1 MLILSRVCADFY
13 DKRNTLLFR
22 ITQHDI
28 GLFVDAPEAI
38 REDPLFQ
45 MLVNDNSIK
54 FPEDAKTNR
63 ALENDPYAGAT
74 AEGREIGAASGGNDA
89 DFEVNRN
96 KRAVRGTV
104 TPIEVAE
111 QEISETKET
120 KVTKPRTVKSKA
132 DSKVKPK
139 EDPTPESISEPNPD
153 PADNPAGVETK

>member
-45 MLVNDNSIK
+45 MLVNDKSIK

-63 ALENDPYAGAT
+63 ALENDPFAGAN
-74 AEGREIGAASGGNDA
+74 AEGKEI
-89 DFEVNRN
+89 
-96 KRAVRGTV
+96 
-104 TPIEVAE
+104 
-111 QEISETKET
+111 KET
-120 KVTKPRTVKSKA
+120 KATKETKPRTVKSKA

-139 EDPTPESISEPNPD
+139 EDPNPESIPEPD
-153 PADNPAGVETK
+153 PDPVENPVGIETK

>member
-45 MLVNDNSIK
+45 MLVNDKSIK

-74 AEGREIGAASGGNDA
+74 AEG
-89 DFEVNRN
+89 
-96 KRAVRGTV
+96 K
-104 TPIEVAE
+104 
-111 QEISETKET
+111 EISETKET

-139 EDPTPESISEPNPD
+139 EDPTPETNPD

>member
-45 MLVNDNSIK
+45 MLVDDKSIK

-74 AEGREIGAASGGNDA
+74 AEG
-89 DFEVNRN
+89 
-96 KRAVRGTV
+96 K
-104 TPIEVAE
+104 
-111 QEISETKET
+111 EISETKET
-120 KVTKPRTVKSKA
+120 KEAKVTKPRTVKSKA

-139 EDPTPESISEPNPD
+139 EDPTTETIPEPD
-153 PADNPAGVETK
+153 PDPVDNPVGIETK

>member
-45 MLVNDNSIK
+45 MLVDDKSIK

-63 ALENDPYAGAT
+63 ALENDPFAGAN
-74 AEGREIGAASGGNDA
+74 AEGKEI
-89 DFEVNRN
+89 
-96 KRAVRGTV
+96 K
-104 TPIEVAE
+104 
-111 QEISETKET
+111 ETKET

-139 EDPTPESISEPNPD
+139 EDPTPETIPEPDPD
-153 PADNPAGVETK
+153 PAENSVGIETK

>member
-13 DKRNTLLFR
+13 DRRNTLLFR
-22 ITQHDI
+22 ISPNDL

-45 MLVNDNSIK
+45 MLVNDKSIK

-63 ALENDPYAGAT
+63 ILENDPYAGAN
-74 AEGREIGAASGGNDA
+74 AEGKEI
-89 DFEVNRN
+89 R
-96 KRAVRGTV
+96 
-104 TPIEVAE
+104 
-111 QEISETKET
+111 ETKET

-139 EDPTPESISEPNPD
+139 EDPNPESIPEPD
-153 PADNPAGVETK
+153 PDPVENSVGIETR

>member
-45 MLVNDNSIK
+45 MLVNDKSIK

-74 AEGREIGAASGGNDA
+74 AEGKEIK
-89 DFEVNRN
+89 EN
-96 KRAVRGTV
+96 K
-104 TPIEVAE
+104 
-111 QEISETKET
+111 ETKE
-120 KVTKPRTVKSKA
+120 TKPRTVKPKTET
-132 DSKVKPK
+132 KVKPK
-139 EDPTPESISEPNPD
+139 EDPIPETKPEPDPD
-153 PADNPAGVETK
+153 PAGNPVGIETK

>member
-45 MLVNDNSIK
+45 MLVNDKSIK

-63 ALENDPYAGAT
+63 ALENDPFAGAN
-74 AEGREIGAASGGNDA
+74 AEGKEI
-89 DFEVNRN
+89 
-96 KRAVRGTV
+96 K
-104 TPIEVAE
+104 
-111 QEISETKET
+111 ETKET

-139 EDPTPESISEPNPD
+139 EDPTPETTPD
-153 PADNPAGVETK
+153 PDPVENPVGIETK

>member
-45 MLVNDNSIK
+45 MLVNDKSIK

-104 TPIEVAE
+104 APIEVADR
-111 QEISETKET
+111 EIGAKAEAKAPVKAEAKTETKAET
-120 KVTKPRTVKSKA
+120 KSTVKAA
-132 DSKVKPK
+132 D
-139 EDPTPESISEPNPD
+139 TR
-153 PADNPAGVETK
+153 TK

>member
-45 MLVNDNSIK
+45 MLVNDKSIK

-63 ALENDPYAGAT
+63 ALENDPYAGAN
-74 AEGREIGAASGGNDA
+74 AEGKEI
-89 DFEVNRN
+89 
-96 KRAVRGTV
+96 K
-104 TPIEVAE
+104 
-111 QEISETKET
+111 ETKET

-139 EDPTPESISEPNPD
+139 EDPNPESIPEPDPD
-153 PADNPAGVETK
+153 PAAT

>member
-45 MLVNDNSIK
+45 MLVNDKSIK

-63 ALENDPYAGAT
+63 ALENDPSPRTRRPTVPSKTIPMPARPPKG
-74 AEGREIGAASGGNDA
+74 EKSVPPVAAMMPISRSTETSELSGGQSRRLRLR
-89 DFEVNRN
+89 NR
-96 KRAVRGTV
+96 R
-104 TPIEVAE
+104 
-111 QEISETKET
+111 S
-120 KVTKPRTVKSKA
+120 
-132 DSKVKPK
+132 VKPK
-139 EDPTPESISEPNPD
+139 RP
-153 PADNPAGVETK
+153 K

>member
-45 MLVNDNSIK
+45 MLVNDKSIK

-74 AEGREIGAASGGNDA
+74 AEGKEI
-89 DFEVNRN
+89 
-96 KRAVRGTV
+96 
-104 TPIEVAE
+104 
-111 QEISETKET
+111 
-120 KVTKPRTVKSKA
+120 
-132 DSKVKPK
+132 KPK
-139 EDPTPESISEPNPD
+139 TTKAKAEAKPEVKTEPKPEEK
-153 PADNPAGVETK
+153 PADVKAK

>member
-45 MLVNDNSIK
+45 MLVNDKSIK

-63 ALENDPYAGAT
+63 ALENDPFAGAN
-74 AEGREIGAASGGNDA
+74 AEGKEI
-89 DFEVNRN
+89 
-96 KRAVRGTV
+96 K
-104 TPIEVAE
+104 
-111 QEISETKET
+111 ETKET

-139 EDPTPESISEPNPD
+139 EDPNPESIPEPD
-153 PADNPAGVETK
+153 PDPVENSVGIETR